1 MNWEDQYPECH
12 VGLIDSSTIGVMYIL
27 LKEWNKDNSS
37 NTSVLPY
44 MEIWESNDLRK
55 VEMYFVEWL
64 CLQGQSALFIE
75 QSKQSV
81 AKFEDDKQSI
91 FS

>member
-1 MNWEDQYPECH
+1 
-12 VGLIDSSTIGVMYIL
+12 
-27 LKEWNKDNSS
+27 
-37 NTSVLPY
+37 

-55 VEMYFVEWL
+55 VEMYFVECL

-81 AKFEDDKQSI
+81 AKFEDDKQRI
-91 FS
+91 FSESGLEQVEPAKNKSEHHSS